1 MFVHRCLPDEKWP
14 EFRELAR
21 QVGLESLAVNA
32 ARMCELYL
40 GLPEHDWSK
49 SADEKVCEYLMEY
62 VLTSGNFGRQV
73 EYKDRR
79 AVARGEWLH
88 HPAALLRELQRRGE
102 KEWEKADNPL
112 AKPFAWAWE
121 GIRLAGGNEGLAK
134 GLQDFKR
141 RDTMFEALGVKRRKN
156 GMVVY
161 KDGEYVKTQGRF
173 ERKEQ

>member
-1 MFVHRCLPDEKWP
+1 
-14 EFRELAR
+14 
-21 QVGLESLAVNA
+21 
-32 ARMCELYL
+32 
-40 GLPEHDWSK
+40 
-49 SADEKVCEYLMEY
+49 MEY

-173 ERKEQ
+173 ERKEL